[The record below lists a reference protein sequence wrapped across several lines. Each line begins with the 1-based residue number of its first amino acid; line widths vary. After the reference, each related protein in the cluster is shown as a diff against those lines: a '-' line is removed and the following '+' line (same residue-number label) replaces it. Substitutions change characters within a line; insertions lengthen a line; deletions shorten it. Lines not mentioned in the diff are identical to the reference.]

1 MQDYLPTT
9 AADLKAWA
17 DNFVNVTSGAP
28 AHFGITA
35 GDVTAIN
42 TAAGLLGN
50 AIVDKTNKE
59 TFFRASVASLN
70 TAEAD
75 LRALVRPLVKHVQI
89 ASAVT
94 NSDRAHLM
102 ITVPDTTHTPPV
114 VGVEIPTLELKVIIN
129 TVLVH
134 FGTDATHENKNH
146 LVSWAHGCN
155 IYRKLH
161 AEADFTL
168 VNFEP
173 TSPYH
178 DDVTWPAQEVEYKVA
193 YRGRRSSQVGGTC
206 PPERVVCGHT

>member
-1 MQDYLPTT
+1 MSDYLPKS
-9 AADLKAWA
+9 APNLKAWA

-35 GDVTAIN
+35 GDVTAVA
-42 TAAGLLGN
+42 TAAGVLGN
-50 AIVDKTNKE
+50 AIVDRLNKE
-59 TFFRASVASLN
+59 TALRASVAALEG
-70 TAEAD
+70 AEND
-75 LRALVRPLVKHVQI
+75 MKTLVRPLVKHVQI
-89 ASAVT
+89 TSTVT
-94 NSDRAHLM
+94 DADRNHLM
-102 ITVPDTTHTPPV
+102 ITVPDTTHTAPV
-114 VGVEIPTLELKVIIN
+114 VGVEIPTVELNVIIN
-129 TVLVH
+129 AVLVH

-193 YRGRRSSQVGGTC
+193 YRGRRSSQVGGTSM
-206 PPERVVCGHT
+206 PVRVVCGHI